1 MLAQLVVQAAK
12 VEVHRNKCIKTQSHS
27 SALHV
32 GGKYLFSLTKEAVV
46 RCVGALWPPLLCF
59 NMAWV
64 QRDQLW
70 SGGRQSGVMLDS
82 RSLYF
87 RANLKSS

>member
-1 MLAQLVVQAAK
+1 M
-12 VEVHRNKCIKTQSHS
+12 CKTQPRS
-27 SALHV
+27 SALHA

-46 RCVGALWPPLLCF
+46 RCVGALWPPLLCS
-59 NMAWV
+59 NMVWV

-70 SGGRQSGVMLDS
+70 SVSRQSRVVLDS
-82 RSLYF
+82 TSLYI